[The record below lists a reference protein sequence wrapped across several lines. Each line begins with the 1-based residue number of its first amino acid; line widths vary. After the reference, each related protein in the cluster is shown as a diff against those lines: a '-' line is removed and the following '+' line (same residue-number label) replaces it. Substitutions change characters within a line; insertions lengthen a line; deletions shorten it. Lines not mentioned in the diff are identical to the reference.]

1 MPTADTAHPE
11 AAYGEY
17 TRWLGDAY
25 ATHQRGLGKDGAVKR
40 NALVLTPGFV
50 SALILDKTLTPAI
63 AEFGLEVVRMIDPC
77 CGPGHFLCHAF
88 DRLWPLWCTHAPG
101 MPPIDRAQ
109 RVLDAIHG
117 VDIDRMAVAIARFR
131 LGLAASN
138 AAGLRFLEAA
148 PPWKIHVVWGDSL
161 LPADDELQPWNRAAQ
176 DWTHGGLGVPP

>member
-1 MPTADTAHPE
+1 MTGETTF
-11 AAYGEY
+11 GEY

-25 ATHQRGLGKDGAVKR
+25 EAHQWGRGHAGAVKR
-40 NALVLTPGFV
+40 NALVQTPGFV
-50 SALILDKTLTPAI
+50 SALLLDKTLTPAI
-63 AEFGLEVVRMIDPC
+63 AEFGLEIVRVIDPC
-77 CGPGHFLCHAF
+77 CGAGHILCHAF
-88 DRLWPLWCTHAPG
+88 DRLWPLWCAHAPE

-161 LPADDELQPWNRAAQ
+161 LPADHELQPWKREAK
-176 DWTHGGLGVPP
+176 DWTHGGLAS